1 MCGRIVT
8 RSTPQELQDAF
19 RLSAV
24 LAAPERPHFNVPPT
38 LEIPAVINDGKREL
52 DLLRWGL
59 VPSWTQQ
66 LKGTPLMNNARAE
79 TLAEKRT
86 FKTALERRRCVI
98 LVDAFYE
105 WRREG
110 KTKTPFLIRR
120 KDGRP
125 MAFAGLWDQWQ
136 SPEHQLLRSCTVVT
150 CGPNEVM
157 RPIHDR
163 MPVILEGAAF
173 EAWLAPEQRPAQDLL
188 PMLVPCPPEL
198 LEAFPVSP
206 LVNSVKNNSPELLLP
221 HTAINPQPELALG

>member
-19 RLSAV
+19 KLSAV
-24 LAAPERPHFNVPPT
+24 LAAPEQPHFNLPPT

-59 VPSWTQQ
+59 VPNWTQE
-66 LKGTPLMNNARAE
+66 LKSAPLLNNARAE
-79 TLAEKRT
+79 TLAEKRS
-86 FKTALERRRCVI
+86 FRAALEHRRCVI

-110 KTKTPFLIRR
+110 KTKVPFLIRR
-120 KDGRP
+120 KDGKP

-136 SPEHQLLRSCTVVT
+136 SPEHQLLRSCAVVT

-173 EAWLAPEQRPAQDLL
+173 DAWLSPEQRPANDLL

-221 HTAINPQPELALG
+221 HTAVNPQPELQFG